1 MSFTSNNDQPG
12 YRRVHNCTAK
22 PKRDFVLAVRKDNN
36 SEYVA
41 KTCLS
46 LEMAY
51 QNARVLAKPDNEW
64 LKPL

>member
-1 MSFTSNNDQPG
+1 M
-12 YRRVHNCTAK
+12 RR
-22 PKRDFVLAVRKDNN
+22 
-36 SEYVA
+36 